1 MLQTAYFKRRVLA
14 EPALHRPLV
23 HVTRRLVSTMTF
35 EYYPETDTLYI
46 ALRPG
51 PSADA
56 AEVAPDYD
64 EQGGVIGLLV
74 EHASE
79 RADLGSFSLTNVPA
93 LAA

>member
-1 MLQTAYFKRRVLA
+1 
-14 EPALHRPLV
+14 
-23 HVTRRLVSTMTF
+23 MTF

-56 AEVAPDYD
+56 GEVAPDVVLDYD
-64 EQGGVIGLLV
+64 GDGHVMGVTV

-79 RADLGSFSLTNVPA
+79 RADLGSFSVTSIPA

>member
-1 MLQTAYFKRRVLA
+1 
-14 EPALHRPLV
+14 
-23 HVTRRLVSTMTF
+23 MTF
-35 EYYPETDTLYI
+35 EYFPDTDTLYI

-56 AEVAPDYD
+56 SEVAPDVVLDYD
-64 EQGGVIGLLV
+64 ESGNVIGMTV

-79 RADLGSFSLTNVPA
+79 RADLRSFSVTSIPA

>member
-1 MLQTAYFKRRVLA
+1 
-14 EPALHRPLV
+14 
-23 HVTRRLVSTMTF
+23 MTF
-35 EYYPETDTLYI
+35 EYYPDTDTLYI

-56 AEVAPDYD
+56 AEVAPDVVFDYD
-64 EQGGVIGLLV
+64 AEGNVIGMTI

-79 RADLGSFSLTNVPA
+79 RADLSSFSVTKIPA

>member
-1 MLQTAYFKRRVLA
+1 M
-14 EPALHRPLV
+14 
-23 HVTRRLVSTMTF
+23 SF
-35 EYYPETDTLYI
+35 EYYPDTDTLYI

-56 AEVAPDYD
+56 AEVAPDVVLDYD
-64 EQGGVIGLLV
+64 ESGGVIGLTI
-74 EHASE
+74 EHASA

>member
-1 MLQTAYFKRRVLA
+1 
-14 EPALHRPLV
+14 
-23 HVTRRLVSTMTF
+23 MTF
-35 EYYPETDTLYI
+35 EYYPDTDTLYI

-56 AEVAPDYD
+56 AEVAPDVVLDYD
-64 EQGGVIGLLV
+64 REGGVVGMTV

-79 RADLGSFSLTNVPA
+79 RADLDSFTVTRIPS

>member
-1 MLQTAYFKRRVLA
+1 
-14 EPALHRPLV
+14 
-23 HVTRRLVSTMTF
+23 MTF
-35 EYYPETDTLYI
+35 EYYPDTDTLYI

-56 AEVAPDYD
+56 VEVAPDVVLD
-64 EQGGVIGLLV
+64 FDAEGHVIGMTV

-79 RADLGSFSLTNVPA
+79 RADLGSFSVTALPA